1 MWLWIFEIV
10 ALIITD
16 LSSFEFGIKKKMK
29 KRKKNEEKK
38 QGFEM
43 GQASDRNESK
53 FLKFAK
59 IVQSLDFKNFIVQY

>member
-16 LSSFEFGIKKKMK
+16 LFSFEFGIKKKMK

-38 QGFEM
+38 QGF
-43 GQASDRNESK
+43 
-53 FLKFAK
+53 
-59 IVQSLDFKNFIVQY
+59 